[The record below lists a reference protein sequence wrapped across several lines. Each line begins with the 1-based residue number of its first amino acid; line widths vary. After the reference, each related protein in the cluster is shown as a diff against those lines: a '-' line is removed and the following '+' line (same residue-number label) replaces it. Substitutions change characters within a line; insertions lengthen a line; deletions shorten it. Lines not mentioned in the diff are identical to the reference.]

1 MAITINSK
9 FVKFNY
15 VKYRTVEG
23 RLQPYVREDIA
34 EILTAIVNYGS
45 IAFIYGYDNNLL
57 WPDGNA
63 TEYIPD
69 DPQILGGNVIF
80 TQGKWFGTSKAS
92 LEDALRDSKIIENLE
107 TDLNIGHPAKPAVGE
122 PGQEGYIPPVKAT
135 GIFAEID
142 NLRFFN
148 RIGVP
153 VEGTNDTYV
162 MGAVKPGA
170 TLTIKGEGSTKVTAD
185 ADTGTVTISSE
196 AGDTTR
202 KNDIIIAGGPLA
214 NNVTEGGDTWPTGWK
229 DDAGNKIIPKDE
241 SLEEILKALFLQEK
255 YGTLSDPV
263 YAWNP
268 ALSNTPVVDIKENTT
283 SVKGK
288 HVPVGTEVSVSFSP
302 SGEAIINQAATA
314 TVSGATY
321 GYSLGGTTINNGT
334 SYIANAADQS
344 VTGTLAITSAT
355 FQEDIDVKSQQAEAK
370 YKVKEGDNTLSVTQG
385 GLTVTPGT
393 FADVTVCNVSN
404 TKIINKQDFKTIN
417 QTGFE
422 AATSVYAGGSKTL
435 SNDISVIVT
444 GYYPIYYGWL
454 TDTSDII
461 TSDYITTN
469 FVNTLKARLG
479 KTPNANVPTTT
490 TTGAGNSSFILALPV
505 DLGYTSIVVKNAT
518 NEAPA
523 GTPHYVDIN
532 NVVEEKQYRVFY
544 IANST
549 PTTGDATFK
558 IELKNKINISD
569 I

>member
-23 RLQPYVREDIA
+23 KAGLQPYVREDIA
-34 EILTAIVNYGS
+34 EILDAIVNYGS
-45 IAFIYGYDNNLL
+45 IAFIYGYDNTLP

-80 TQGKWFGTSKAS
+80 AQGKWFGTSKAS
-92 LEDALRDSKIIENLE
+92 LEDALGDSNIIEKLE
-107 TDLNIGHPAKPAVGE
+107 TVLNIGHPAVGKPD
-122 PGQEGYIPPVKAT
+122 QEGYKPAT

-142 NLRFFN
+142 NLTFFN

-153 VEGTNDTYV
+153 VEGTDDTYV
-162 MGAVKPGA
+162 MGATKPGA
-170 TLTIKGEGSTKVTAD
+170 TLTIKGEGSTKVTAN

-196 AGDTTR
+196 AGETAT

-214 NNVTEGGDTWPTGWK
+214 NNVTESGDTWPTDWK
-229 DDAGNKIIPKDE
+229 DDAGNKIIPKDK

-255 YGTLSDPV
+255 YGTLTDPV
-263 YAWNP
+263 YAWDP
-268 ALSNTPVVDIKENTT
+268 ALSNTPTVDIKQNTA
-283 SVKGK
+283 SVVNKL
-288 HVPVGTEVSVSFSP
+288 VPVGTEVTVSFAIHD
-302 SGEAIINQAATA
+302 GETNQATA

-321 GYSLGGTTINNGT
+321 GYSLDSTTIKDGT
-334 SYIANAADQS
+334 SYTANATGQD
-344 VTGTLAITSAT
+344 VNGTLVIESAT
-355 FQEDIDVKSQQAEAK
+355 FQGVDVKDVKLQEAAAK
-370 YKVKEGDNTLSVTQG
+370 YKVKEDDNTLSVKQSGRTA
-385 GLTVTPGT
+385 TPGS
-393 FADVTVCNVSN
+393 FADATVYNVSN
-404 TKIINKQDFKTIN
+404 AKTINTEDFKTIN
-417 QTGFE
+417 QAGFK
-422 AATSVYAGGSKTL
+422 AATSVYAGGSKAL
-435 SNDISVIVT
+435 SNSISVTVT
-444 GYYPIYYGWL
+444 GYYPVYYGWL
-454 TDTSDII
+454 TDTSDTI
-461 TSDYITTN
+461 TSEYITAN
-469 FVNTLKARLG
+469 FVKTLKARLD

-523 GTPHYVDIN
+523 GTPHYVDVN
-532 NVVEEKQYRVFY
+532 SVVEEKQYRVFY

-558 IELKNKINISD
+558 IELKK
-569 I
+569 

>member
-23 RLQPYVREDIA
+23 KDGPQPYVREDIA
-34 EILTAIVNYGS
+34 EILDAIVNYGS
-45 IAFIYGYDNNLL
+45 IAFIYGYDNTLP

-63 TEYIPD
+63 TEYMPD

-80 TQGKWFGTSKAS
+80 AQGKWFGTSKAS
-92 LEDALRDSKIIENLE
+92 LEDALGDSKIIEKLQTE
-107 TDLNIGHPAKPAVGE
+107 LNIGHPAVGE
-122 PGQEGYIPPVKAT
+122 PHQEGYIPAT

-170 TLTIKGEGSTKVTAD
+170 TLTIKGEGSTKVTAN

-196 AGDTTR
+196 AGDTTT

-214 NNVTEGGDTWPTGWK
+214 NNVTEIGDAWPKEWEHN
-229 DDAGNKIIPKDE
+229 GNKIIPAGK
-241 SLEEILKALFLQEK
+241 SLEEILKVLFLQEK
-255 YGTLSDPV
+255 YGTLTDPV

-268 ALSNTPVVDIKENTT
+268 RISTTPTVDIKENTT
-283 SVKGK
+283 SVIDAL
-288 HVPVGTEVSVSFSP
+288 VPVGTEVSVSFSP
-302 SGEAIINQAATA
+302 SGEAINQATA

-321 GYSLGGTTINNGT
+321 GYSLNGTTIENGT
-334 SYIANAADQS
+334 SYGATATGQS
-344 VTGTLAITSAT
+344 VDGTLAIASAT
-355 FQEDIDVKSQQAEAK
+355 FQGVHVESQQAGAK
-370 YKVKEGDNTLSVTQG
+370 YTVKEGDNTLSVTQS

-393 FADVTVCNVSN
+393 FADATVYNVSN
-404 TKIINKQDFKTIN
+404 TRTISRDNPKAIN
-417 QTGFE
+417 QDGFTHS
-422 AATSVYAGGSKTL
+422 AAYAVSKAL
-435 SNDISVIVT
+435 SNDISVKVT

-454 TDTSDII
+454 KDTSDTI
-461 TSDYITTN
+461 TSDYITAN
-469 FVNTLKARLG
+469 FVKTLKARLD

-523 GTPHYVDIN
+523 GTPHYVDVN
-532 NVVEEKQYRVFY
+532 SVVEEKQYRVFY

-558 IELKNKINISD
+558 IELKK
-569 I
+569 